1 MASLLFANVAEE
13 FAARKTD
20 DTVELSSQVSEL
32 FDVIDDTEGRD
43 ISIKEGEK
51 PQAVFISTVANEYYQ
66 KSIEDINNTTVGN
79 KAVRRKNFQ
88 QIMKES
94 FFYGANR
101 FGNNFIA

>member
-1 MASLLFANVAEE
+1 MALLFAEAAERY
-13 FAARKTD
+13 AAKQIDTD
-20 DTVELSSQVSEL
+20 NELSAKVSDL
-32 FDVIDDTEGRD
+32 FDVIDGNISEGQASD
-43 ISIKEGEK
+43 VE
-51 PQAVFISTVANEYYQ
+51 PQKMFMTSVANEYYK
-66 KSIEDINNTTVGN
+66 KSIEDINNVTIGN